1 MPESQLTYLI
11 LLLLGLVLLI
21 TFLIVLRQG
30 NESRQRVG
38 TRPSKK
44 ISQPSQPK
52 TPQSS
57 QPNISQLPQQKMPQP
72 AQLKAQ
78 NKGLALFEKE
88 RQRLLQTK
96 ARREL
101 ARTLNCP
108 PYVLVA
114 LLRERAIQLYQ
125 QQLGCQYQEAC
136 RDIDELTR
144 SIS

>member
-11 LLLLGLVLLI
+11 LLLLGLILLI

-44 ISQPSQPK
+44 IPQPSQPK
-52 TPQSS
+52 L
-57 QPNISQLPQQKMPQP
+57 SQLSQQKMPQP
-72 AQLKAQ
+72 AQPKAQ

-125 QQLGCQYQEAC
+125 QQLECQYYEAC
-136 RDIDELTR
+136 RDIDELTK